1 MQSSKERWNPDCLE
15 HSRDAFGSIL
25 PLQFSSL
32 QRGCKSSPGPGQSRI
47 LQEMQGGRQRAAVS
61 SQRCQPSSCRA
72 HPQLPGI
79 PGGQGAKPGQRG
91 SEQRLQQSRCQQL
104 PSCSSSLGFLHLLQ
118 PRSRMAA
125 GLGHHFRESGSGAG
139 PETFLEQAVFS
150 CSCQAAQAAALT
162 GWDVGEEP
170 REHWKKLH
178 VQK

>member
-72 HPQLPGI
+72 HPCSTHSFLGSLVGREPSLDRGALSRGCSNPGASSCLPAAPLWAFFI
-79 PGGQGAKPGQRG
+79 
-91 SEQRLQQSRCQQL
+91 C
-104 PSCSSSLGFLHLLQ
+104 SSLGAGRLQVWDIISVNLVLVLDQRHSWNRLCSVVPARQHKQLLSQ
-118 PRSRMAA
+118 
-125 GLGHHFRESGSGAG
+125 GG
-139 PETFLEQAVFS
+139 T
-150 CSCQAAQAAALT
+150 
-162 GWDVGEEP
+162 
-170 REHWKKLH
+170 
-178 VQK
+178 